1 MCNVRVAINKC
12 KAHCGI
18 AGNEAADQL
27 SKIGSGIIVNYV

>member
-1 MCNVRVAINKC
+1 MYNVRVAINIY

-27 SKIGSGIIVNYV
+27 SKIGSGIIVNHV